1 MEINDHTH
9 IDTQIHHDDINNFDD
24 HHDNK
29 LTLSIEKYEKMVNV
43 EYEIKRD
50 NHNILNYIYDMAT
63 EYIED
68 NILHMSSE
76 NFEEVFH
83 ENLHNLLFSTIEN
96 SYNVDEE
103 LYEYLMMPEII
114 INRAINLIYN
124 KYIPKRHYNT
134 TFIRNNTEHNIERL
148 TDKINFVQTCI
159 QPDQRTKEWYEF
171 RHGIITASSAWKAFD
186 TQSLYNSLVYEKCCP
201 CKSPDASQTVYINTE
216 TTLHWGQKYEPLST
230 MLYEH
235 IYNTQIGEFGCI
247 RHHNYSFIGAS
258 PDGINIKLGN
268 PRYGR
273 MLEIK
278 NIVNREIKQ
287 NPKKE
292 YWIQMQLQMEV
303 LNLDE
308 CDFLETSFK
317 EYPDEKTYR
326 DDGNFNLSKEKQK
339 KGVIIC
345 FNDGNKPFYEY
356 CPLDIDNYDDY
367 EKWRD
372 NIIDQ
377 HDKLTWINDTYWY
390 LKKKSCVLVR
400 RNQKWFNSVE
410 HKFKELWNI
419 VLKERESGWEH
430 RKPKS
435 RSKKSHNVQ
444 PTLSITTPPLT
455 AAEEPTQNKQD
466 TPTTVF
472 KIDTQILGDAS
483 ISMDI
488 DSD

>member
-303 LNLDE
+303 CNLNE
-308 CDFLETSFK
+308 CDFLETRFK
-317 EYPDEKTYR
+317 EYDSLEEY
-326 DDGNFNLSKEKQK
+326 
-339 KGVIIC
+339 I
-345 FNDGNKPFYEY
+345 NDGNGEYTSNGNYKGKMLLFYNNNKPVYEY
-356 CPLDIDNYDDY
+356 YCKEIHHDY
-367 EKWRD
+367 NEWESDQFNKHQDLLFMKTIYWKVDEISCILVLR
-372 NIIDQ
+372 NKQWFSSALHILENMWTIIKD
-377 HDKLTWINDTYWY
+377 
-390 LKKKSCVLVR
+390 
-400 RNQKWFNSVE
+400 
-410 HKFKELWNI
+410 
-419 VLKERESGWEH
+419 ERVNGYEH
-430 RKPKS
+430 RAPKRRPRKNS
-435 RSKKSHNVQ
+435 ISTENKCHI
-444 PTLSITTPPLT
+444 TLSDSAKNNIT
-455 AAEEPTQNKQD
+455 ND
-466 TPTTVF
+466 GNSF
-472 KIDTQILGDAS
+472 
-483 ISMDI
+483 
-488 DSD
+488 